1 MPKYQILARQLR
13 QQIVDGTYP
22 PGSRIPSESS
32 LQEQFQ
38 VSRQTVRNALELLER
53 QNFVRSRQGSG
64 TYVIDQEAEELTKS
78 KRIAVVTTYVDNYI
92 FPRIIQGIEQVL
104 SAEGFQMQI
113 AFTGN
118 RIWKEEAILRDL
130 LEQDLRGILIETT
143 KSALPNPNLPL
154 YRELQ
159 KKGLPILFLNS
170 RYPELDCPMI
180 SLEDEAAGRMGAEYL
195 MDHGHSRI
203 GGFFKLDDGQG
214 IRRYQ
219 GFINALR
226 DRGITPAEDGILW
239 FDTEDAVDF
248 GQMEERILKRF
259 SSCTGILCY
268 NDSAASRLMEIW
280 KRHGISVPEDISLVS
295 IDNTD
300 LAELGDVGLTS
311 IHHPKEKLG
320 EKAAKQLISM
330 IRSHL
335 PGTSYEFAP
344 YLVERTS
351 VRNLTEN
358 KIQS

>member
-1 MPKYQILARQLR
+1 MAKYKLLAEELR
-13 QQIVDGTYP
+13 QKITEGAYGPGMKLP
-22 PGSRIPSESS
+22 PEIR

-53 QNFVRSRQGSG
+53 QGFVRGRQGSG
-64 TYVIDQEAEELTKS
+64 TYIVDREAEEQKKS
-78 KRIAVVTTYVDNYI
+78 RRIAVVTTYVDNYI
-92 FPRIIQGIEQVL
+92 FPKIIQGIEEVL

-118 RIWKEEAILRDL
+118 QIWKEEAVLKDL
-130 LEQDLRGILIETT
+130 LNQDLRGILIETT

-159 KKGLPILFLNS
+159 KKEIPIVFLNS

-195 MDHGHSRI
+195 LERGHRQI

-219 GFINALR
+219 GFVNALR
-226 DRGITPAEDGILW
+226 DQGVRPPEGSVLW
-239 FDTEDAVDF
+239 FDTEDALDF
-248 GQMEERILKRF
+248 GPMEEQILRRLG
-259 SSCTGILCY
+259 SCTGVFCY
-268 NDSAASRLMEIW
+268 NDGAAARLMEIW

-295 IDNTD
+295 VDNTD
-300 LAELGDVGLTS
+300 LAVLGDVGLTS

-320 EKAAKQLISM
+320 CKAARHLLSM
-330 IRSHL
+330 IRGDM
-335 PGTSYEFAP
+335 PGSSYEFKPDMA
-344 YLVERTS
+344 ERNS
-351 VRNLTEN
+351 VKDLR
-358 KIQS
+358 